1 MRRLLLLLV
10 MLAGGVASAIAQTA
24 TTATPLPTV
33 TGPIPVTAASYPL
46 MASDKLQNV
55 VDLPKAGYVEEEFF
69 VSGRANVYDWA
80 ADGSPAVRTPA
91 VPYTTRIML
100 RRPADPRR
108 FSGNVIVEI
117 GNVGRRFDFSFT
129 WGVSHDYFMENGDAW
144 VAITYAPDN
153 IAGLKAF
160 NPTRYASLS
169 MANPTA
175 GDRCA
180 PGGELVDPA
189 LVGMEEG
196 LRWDMISQAG
206 ALLRAAPAGGPLAGF
221 NVQRVYAT
229 SHGGELATY
238 ISVFHPRAR
247 LANGRPLYDGYI
259 QHRHPGLT
267 RLRQC
272 GAAPAAADPR
282 QILRNADV
290 PVIRVVSQTDV
301 LGTYARRRDDSD
313 APGDRYRLYEIAG
326 APHADASFYPYIPTV
341 ADEKKAGGAPDL
353 ASWPFPAQCQ
363 PEISLL
369 RVPIMTYAL
378 DAAWA
383 NLTRWVRDGVP
394 APRAARV
401 AVENGGTPQARVVTD
416 QFGNAV
422 GGVRTPYVEVP
433 TATYYTSTKGPG
445 LCGNL
450 AHSEPFPWAKLEAV
464 YGSSRNYA
472 AKVADSVDRLAKDRW
487 LVESDGRRMKAEA
500 MTGQTSS
507 TAVSE
512 LAPNGTLR
520 VGINFGNA
528 LLANKDPKSGAEGG
542 IAVDLAKE
550 LSRRLGVPMTIVPYT
565 SAGAMADGAKN
576 LAWDVA
582 FLATDPDRAGEI
594 AFAPA
599 YVEIDSTY
607 LVPAGS
613 PLKTIADVDRPG
625 VRIAVSEKSA
635 YDLYLS
641 RALKQATLVRTPGV
655 DASAAMFFNDKLDAL
670 ASLKPV
676 LVELAEKHPGSR
688 VLDGRFTSVQQA
700 VGTPR
705 GRDAAAAYLRS
716 FVEDVKAS
724 GFVAKAIQANGIR
737 GVTVAPRAQ

>member
-1 MRRLLLLLV
+1 MRRLLLFV
-10 MLAGGVASAIAQTA
+10 VAFSGVLATAAAQTP
-24 TTATPLPTV
+24 TPLPAV

-91 VPYTTRIML
+91 VPYTTRILL
-100 RRPADPRR
+100 RRPADARK

-117 GNVGRRFDFSFT
+117 GNAGRRFDFSFT

-180 PGGELVDPA
+180 PGGELTDPA

-206 ALLRAAPAGGPLAGF
+206 ALLRAAQPGGPLAGF

-238 ISVFHPRAR
+238 ISAFHPRAR
-247 LANGRPLYDGYI
+247 LANGRPLYDGYL

-272 GAAPAAADPR
+272 GTAPAAADPR
-282 QILRNADV
+282 QIVRNVDV

-326 APHADASFYPYIPTV
+326 APHADASFYPYIPLV
-341 ADEKKAGGAPDL
+341 ADEKKAGGAADL

-369 RVPIMTYAL
+369 RVPTMTYAL

-394 APRAARV
+394 APRAPRV
-401 AVENGGTPQARVVTD
+401 AVENGGTPQARVVVD
-416 QFGNAV
+416 QFGNAT
-422 GGVRTPYVEVP
+422 GGVRTPYLDVP

-450 AHSEPFPWAKLEAV
+450 AHSEPFPWARLEAV
-464 YGSSRNYA
+464 YGSSRNYGS
-472 AKVADSVDRLAKDRW
+472 KVTESVDTLVKERW
-487 LVESDGRRMKAEA
+487 LVESDGRKMKAGA
-500 MTGQTSS
+500 MAGQTSS
-507 TAVSE
+507 TAASE
-512 LAPNGTLR
+512 LAPSGTLR

-550 LSRRLGVPMTIVPYT
+550 LSRRLGVPMTVVPYT
-565 SAGAMADGAKN
+565 SAGAMADGAKAG
-576 LAWDVA
+576 AWDVA
-582 FLATDPDRAGEI
+582 FLAADPGRAGEI
-594 AFAPA
+594 AFTAA
-599 YVEIDSTY
+599 YVEIESTY

-613 PLKTIADVDRPG
+613 RIQTMAEVDRPG

-635 YDLYLS
+635 YDLVLS
-641 RALKQATLVRTPGV
+641 RDLKQATLVRTPGV
-655 DASAAMFFNDKLDAL
+655 DASIAMFFKDRLDAL

-676 LVELAEKHPGSR
+676 LVELAEKNPGTR
-688 VLDGRFTSVQQA
+688 VLDGAFASVQQA
-700 VGTPR
+700 VGTPK
-705 GRDAAAAYLRS
+705 GREAAAAYLRR

-724 GFVAKAIQANGIR
+724 GVVAKAIQNNGIR
-737 GVTVAPRAQ
+737 GVTVAPKSE